1 MEQRSP
7 GRGERGPGG
16 KKPPRGSPIT
26 YSVARAK
33 RLVHV
38 FVDAYCVL
46 VLSLLVYRFVSV
58 MNPSA
63 LGFVFHV
70 HAPRWMSVV
79 ASAAALKY
87 ENHSLNSHK
96 SSF

>member
-63 LGFVFHV
+63 LGFVSMSTHRGGCLLS
-70 HAPRWMSVV
+70 PR
-79 ASAAALKY
+79 LQ
-87 ENHSLNSHK
+87 H
-96 SSF
+96 